1 MIIKSENKFQLP
13 AGVVFIVLACIA
25 AYMPAIRGGFIWDDE
40 TYVVENKLLTEPDGL
55 YRIWFTADS
64 PSQYFPL
71 VYTTFR
77 FEHKLWGLNPLGFH
91 IVNLLLHIAN
101 SLLLWLLLFRL
112 GIPAAWL
119 AASIFALHPVQ
130 VESAAWIT
138 ERKNVLMTFF
148 LFLSLLMWFR
158 FIEGPRQSGRRWG
171 VYVLSLLLYSFA
183 LFSKTTACT
192 LPAALVLILWFK
204 RIRLDKKRWLEIV
217 PYVLLGLAMSSI
229 TMWWE
234 YIRYIGGTTL
244 KLNWLERAL
253 LASRALWFYLG
264 KLIWPTNL
272 TFSYPKWNITAAD
285 PYQYIWL
292 LAWLVAALCMWRW
305 RERIGRGFIA
315 AIVFFAVTLLP
326 MLGFFSLYTF
336 RYTYVADHYQYVAC
350 IGPILL
356 VTTAGCRL
364 AARLDERKRQIA
376 VVLPAFVLIVLGV
389 LTWQQCHAYKD
400 LETLY
405 GDIIRKNPGSWMAH
419 YNLGVTLK
427 GQDKLDE
434 AISYYQQTLRIKPD
448 FMEAYDNLA
457 VALAQQNRFNEAIDC
472 CQQGLR
478 IKPDSAGIHCNL
490 GIILGKYGRLDD
502 AADHFRQALRLKPD
516 YADACYNLGNLLQVQ
531 GKLDDAVSYYKQA
544 INLNPDFAK
553 AYDNIGAVLLAQG
566 KLDEAISY
574 YLQALDIEPNDVM
587 AHYNLGF
594 ALLQQ
599 GRFDEAAGHL
609 RQALRI
615 KPDFVEAKHNLE
627 IALKSGLQGRPDKPI
642 GHFSENPK
650 IDVNNAEA
658 GKAIPVSPEHKK

>member
-1 MIIKSENKFQLP
+1 
-13 AGVVFIVLACIA
+13 
-25 AYMPAIRGGFIWDDE
+25 
-40 TYVVENKLLTEPDGL
+40 VENKLLTEPDGL

-119 AASIFALHPVQ
+119 AAAIFALHPVQ

-148 LFLSLLMWFR
+148 LFLSLLTWFR

-204 RIRLDKKRWLEIV
+204 RIRLDKRRWLEIV

-244 KLNWLERAL
+244 KLNWPERVL

-264 KLIWPTNL
+264 KLVWPANL
-272 TFSYPKWNITAAD
+272 TFSYPKWNISAAD

-292 LAWLVAALCMWRW
+292 LAWLAAALCMWRW

-419 YNLGVTLK
+419 N
-427 GQDKLDE
+427 
-434 AISYYQQTLRIKPD
+434 
-448 FMEAYDNLA
+448 NLA
-457 VALAQQNRFNEAIDC
+457 LHYKSLEKFDDAVRYYKKALQIGPNEV
-472 CQQGLR
+472 QSLV
-478 IKPDSAGIHCNL
+478 NL
-490 GIILGKYGRLDD
+490 GIVLGLQGKEDEAMYYFNRTLQVNPNSSD
-502 AADHFRQALRLKPD
+502 AHFNIGTMLGSQGKLEEAVSHLYKAVQAKPD
-516 YADACYNLGNLLQVQ
+516 YAEAHSNLGMALGSLGRYDEAVVHYRQALEIKPDMADAHNNLAVTLRLQ
-531 GKLDDAVSYYKQA
+531 GKFDEAVRHFKQA
-544 INLNPDFAK
+544 LKIDPNYADAHNNLG
-553 AYDNIGAVLLAQG
+553 ITLGMQG
-566 KLDEAISY
+566 KLDEAIGHF
-574 YLQALDIEPNDVM
+574 QA
-587 AHYNLGF
+587 
-594 ALLQQ
+594 
-599 GRFDEAAGHL
+599 
-609 RQALRI
+609 ALRI
-615 KPDFVEAKHNLE
+615 RPDFAEAKTNLDFA
-627 IALKSGLQGRPDKPI
+627 IKSKSKG
-642 GHFSENPK
+642 
-650 IDVNNAEA
+650 
-658 GKAIPVSPEHKK
+658 SP